1 MNAPVEKIGF
11 VGLGHMGGDL
21 ARCLARLPA
30 RLTVY
35 DVHPGAMA
43 RLAESATLAADLAE
57 VGRDADVVGLCVQD
71 DEQVLSCTG
80 PLLSAMKPGS
90 VLMIHSTVKPATI
103 TEVGKRAS
111 ERGVELL
118 DAPVSRT
125 TSSGE
130 GPFVVCMTGGD
141 EATAAQLRPVIEAYA
156 TETLHVGPLGA
167 AMALKICNNLASW
180 CGIMIALET
189 FDLAEAAGVPLEK
202 LLTVMTSN
210 GVLTRPGQAF
220 VNFRNKGSEEL
231 RALMATQSGIGE
243 KDLLLAER
251 LAADAGTQAEIATF
265 VRSLV
270 RERVSTLAG

>member
-1 MNAPVEKIGF
+1 MNAAIEKIGF

-21 ARCLARLPA
+21 ARCLSGLAA
-30 RLTVY
+30 GLTVY
-35 DVHPGAMA
+35 DVNAAAMA
-43 RLAESATLAADLAE
+43 PFVDCAALAKDFAE

-71 DEQVLSCTG
+71 DNQVMSCVE
-80 PLLSAMKPGS
+80 PLMSAMKPGS

-103 TEVGKRAS
+103 IDIGKRAQ
-111 ERGVELL
+111 ERGIELL

-125 TSSGE
+125 LTEGD

-141 EATAAQLRPVIEAYA
+141 EGTAARLRPVLDSYS

-180 CGIMIALET
+180 CGIMVSLEAV
-189 FDLAEAAGVPLEK
+189 DLAEAAGVPLDK

-220 VNFRNKGSEEL
+220 LAMRSQGGEKL
-231 RALMATQSGIGE
+231 RALMAIQSGIGE
-243 KDLLLAER
+243 KDLLLAEG
-251 LAADAGTQAEIATF
+251 LGTDAGTSTEIGAF

-270 RERVSTLAG
+270 RERISNMIA

>member
-1 MNAPVEKIGF
+1 MNAAVEKIGF

-21 ARCLARLPA
+21 VRCLSRLPA

-35 DVHPGAMA
+35 DVNPQAMA
-43 RLAESATLAADLAE
+43 RLADSATLAADLAE

-71 DEQVLSCTG
+71 DKQVLSCIE

-103 TEVGKRAS
+103 TEIGKRAS
-111 ERGVELL
+111 ERSIELL

-125 TSSGE
+125 IMSGE
-130 GPFVVCMTGGD
+130 GPFVVCMTGGN
-141 EATAAQLRPVIEAYA
+141 EATAARLGPVIDTYA

-180 CGIMIALET
+180 CGIMIALEA
-189 FDLAEAAGVPLEK
+189 FNLAEAAGVPLEK
-202 LLTVMTSN
+202 LLAVMNSN

-220 VNFRNKGSEEL
+220 VALRNQGGEE
-231 RALMATQSGIGE
+231 RALLATQAGIGE
-243 KDLLLAER
+243 KDLLLAEE
-251 LAADAGTQAEIATF
+251 LAADAGTDAEIATF
-265 VRSLV
+265 VRGFV
-270 RERVSTLAG
+270 RERVAALAS